1 MSADDDAAK
10 EAPAPDGR
18 CSQVLVD
25 ARAVPAIRHGR
36 GERRPWADRGAIG
49 HGGAATAHGSQSVQ
63 GKVPGGSFHRA
74 PIVGAACHRAC
85 GRCRAAMPVPAT
97 DAPSLPHAPNV
108 LRGVSIHDS
117 PSAPGTVLGGPFR
130 WESNGAIMYHGS
142 PISRFEVALP
152 TGERAPVAIPRPRSP
167 WELPWATVPLGYH
180 ASIV

>member
-1 MSADDDAAK
+1 M
-10 EAPAPDGR
+10 ECAPVVIPG
-18 CSQVLVD
+18 L
-25 ARAVPAIRHGR
+25 
-36 GERRPWADRGAIG
+36 RRPWR
-49 HGGAATAHGSQSVQ
+49 AAMQLMARMRRRRRSTTGNHMAYVTVFSTPRVIPIQHIHAALGMQLLGLPWS
-63 GKVPGGSFHRA
+63 HRA
-74 PIVGAACHRAC
+74 WR
-85 GRCRAAMPVPAT
+85 RCRAAMPVPAI

-130 WESNGAIMYHGS
+130 LESNGAIMYHGS

-180 ASIV
+180 AIIV